1 MKHIPLLLII
11 VLLASCNMGKS
22 GKSQDNKKPVIAVT
36 IEPQRYFTEAIA
48 GDKFDVIS
56 IVPKGSSPETYDPT
70 PQQLV
75 SLGDSKAYLR
85 IGYIGFE
92 QVWMDRLIDNTPHI
106 QIFDTSKDI
115 DLILGEAH
123 NHGDHQHAGG
133 VEPHIWNSTN
143 NALII
148 ARNTYKALCQLD
160 KENEAYY
167 LNRYDSLCQRI
178 MHTDSIIRKTLQQ
191 PGTAQSFMIYHP
203 ALSYFARDYGLQQ
216 ISIEEGGKEPS
227 PAHLK
232 DLVDLCRQEDVRII
246 FIQPEFDRRNA
257 EIIARETGTDIVP
270 INPLSYDWEAE
281 MLAVAQALT
290 DHNKK

>member
-22 GKSQDNKKPVIAVT
+22 GKSQDNEKSVIAVT

-178 MHTDSIIRKTLQQ
+178 MYTDSIIRKTLQQ

>member
-1 MKHIPLLLII
+1 MRHIFALLLII
-11 VLLASCNMGKS
+11 ICLTSCNTGKS
-22 GKSQDNKKPVIAVT
+22 KQNNEKPVIAVT

-75 SLGDSKAYLR
+75 SLGDSKAYFR

-92 QVWMDRLIDNTPHI
+92 QVWMDRLTDNTPHI
-106 QIFDTSKDI
+106 QVFDTSKDV
-115 DLILGEAH
+115 DLIFEEEEI
-123 NHGDHQHAGG
+123 HGDHRHAGG
-133 VEPHIWNSTN
+133 VEPHIWNSTG

-167 LNRYDSLCQRI
+167 LARYDSLSQRI
-178 MHTDSIIRKTLQQ
+178 IQTDSIIRETLKE
-191 PGTAQSFMIYHP
+191 PGATRTFMIYHP

-232 DLVDLCRQEDVRII
+232 ELVDVCLQAYVRVI
-246 FIQPEFDRRNA
+246 FIQPEFDHRNA
-257 EIIARETGTDIVP
+257 EIIAKETRTRIVP
-270 INPLSYDWEAE
+270 IHPLSYDWEAE
-281 MLAVAQALT
+281 MQAVARALANN
-290 DHNKK
+290 DKQ